1 MYSKSPHRRVEAIE
15 IIHTSLP
22 PMPVHFVFHVL
33 QIAALRVQKQQN
45 VYFSEHTGS
54 VSMGRRQLLTA
65 ASFIQ

>member
-1 MYSKSPHRRVEAIE
+1 
-15 IIHTSLP
+15 
-22 PMPVHFVFHVL
+22 MPVHFLFHVL